1 MGVELDRKR
10 ARDES
15 GRLVEERRRCR
26 SHAKTWRRR
35 KAVVVGAAQLERRD
49 LGQVKEGG
57 RSERF
62 WRGRGKGA
70 TVSSCPLCAPE
81 PSWDLQAVWLGILLQ
96 KLRKMEKSCSGCSEP
111 VEPAGGTLLS
121 GCVRLLNA
129 SSRLDEEQRALTTTN
144 KEKKADAASLL
155 GDGHTRDC
163 GHFCHRGQLL
173 CLRRV
178 VSSAEGARWT
188 PVSGT
193 GQDGTDTV
201 RAAAGCVVPCRER
214 RLPLE
219 NKASGS
225 SQTERK
231 RRPGPGPAAPER
243 NYCQTQEQPIFSA
256 RAHVFQ
262 IDPTTKRNWIPA
274 SKHAV
279 TVSFFYDANRNVYR
293 IISVGG
299 TKAIINCTVTPSM
312 TFTKTS
318 QKFGQW
324 ADSRANTVYG
334 LGFATEQQ
342 LHQFSDK
349 FKEVKDAAR
358 LAREKSQDKELA
370 NTALTI
376 AAPQDL
382 SDELQSP
389 PVMCVNG
396 PEDKLFRSQS
406 ADITLSSEK
415 ERIKKM
421 LSEGSICEMNLE
433 AELFTLQDSNSKL
446 VAALHEANA
455 NVEQWKKQLAAYQ
468 EETDRLRDQV
478 AELEAHGGQGPSD
491 LLKDELTQSLEEL
504 EALLKAKDEEIHI
517 LQSKKAE
524 YHEMEHERDQAIHR
538 LRETEMRNSDLER
551 RIQNS
556 EQNLNN
562 SLEERDRMD
571 SEIQR
576 AIEILDI
583 KIFDLN
589 DLRQSLVKLIDK

>member
-1 MGVELDRKR
+1 MFP
-10 ARDES
+10 
-15 GRLVEERRRCR
+15 
-26 SHAKTWRRR
+26 H
-35 KAVVVGAAQLERRD
+35 
-49 LGQVKEGG
+49 
-57 RSERF
+57 
-62 WRGRGKGA
+62 
-70 TVSSCPLCAPE
+70 
-81 PSWDLQAVWLGILLQ
+81 
-96 KLRKMEKSCSGCSEP
+96 
-111 VEPAGGTLLS
+111 
-121 GCVRLLNA
+121 
-129 SSRLDEEQRALTTTN
+129 
-144 KEKKADAASLL
+144 
-155 GDGHTRDC
+155 H
-163 GHFCHRGQLL
+163 
-173 CLRRV
+173 
-178 VSSAEGARWT
+178 
-188 PVSGT
+188 
-193 GQDGTDTV
+193 
-201 RAAAGCVVPCRER
+201 RER
-214 RLPLE
+214 
-219 NKASGS
+219 
-225 SQTERK
+225 
-231 RRPGPGPAAPER
+231 
-243 NYCQTQEQPIFSA
+243 EQPIFST

-262 IDPTTKRNWIPA
+262 IDPATKRNWIPA

-279 TVSFFYDANRNVYR
+279 AVSFFFDSNRNVYR

-299 TKAIINCTVTPSM
+299 TKAIINCIVTPSM

-342 LHQFSDK
+342 LHQFSEK

-370 NTALTI
+370 NTALSI
-376 AAPQDL
+376 AAP
-382 SDELQSP
+382 QSP

-455 NVEQWKKQLAAYQ
+455 NVEQWKKQLLAYQ
-468 EETDRLRDQV
+468 EETERLREQV
-478 AELEAHGGQGPSD
+478 ADLEAHGGHGPSD

-517 LQSKKAE
+517 LQSKKSD
-524 YHEMEHERDQAIHR
+524 YHELERDRDQAIHR
-538 LRETEMRNSDLER
+538 LRECEMRNSDLER
-551 RIQNS
+551 RIQNT
-556 EQNLNN
+556 EQNLSN
-562 SLEERDRMD
+562 SLEDRDRLD
-571 SEIQR
+571 TELQR

-589 DLRQSLVKLIDK
+589 DLRQSLVKLMDK

>member
-1 MGVELDRKR
+1 MG
-10 ARDES
+10 
-15 GRLVEERRRCR
+15 
-26 SHAKTWRRR
+26 
-35 KAVVVGAAQLERRD
+35 
-49 LGQVKEGG
+49 
-57 RSERF
+57 
-62 WRGRGKGA
+62 
-70 TVSSCPLCAPE
+70 
-81 PSWDLQAVWLGILLQ
+81 
-96 KLRKMEKSCSGCSEP
+96 
-111 VEPAGGTLLS
+111 
-121 GCVRLLNA
+121 
-129 SSRLDEEQRALTTTN
+129 
-144 KEKKADAASLL
+144 
-155 GDGHTRDC
+155 
-163 GHFCHRGQLL
+163 
-173 CLRRV
+173 
-178 VSSAEGARWT
+178 
-188 PVSGT
+188 
-193 GQDGTDTV
+193 
-201 RAAAGCVVPCRER
+201 
-214 RLPLE
+214 
-219 NKASGS
+219 
-225 SQTERK
+225 
-231 RRPGPGPAAPER
+231 
-243 NYCQTQEQPIFSA
+243 EQPIFST

-262 IDPTTKRNWIPA
+262 IDPATKRNWIPA

-279 TVSFFYDANRNVYR
+279 SVSFFFDSNRNVYR

-299 TKAIINCTVTPSM
+299 TKAIINCIVTPSM

-342 LHQFSDK
+342 LHQFSEK

-370 NTALTI
+370 NTALSI

-382 SDELQSP
+382 SDGLQSP

-455 NVEQWKKQLAAYQ
+455 NVAQWKKQLVAYQ
-468 EETDRLRDQV
+468 EETERLREQV
-478 AELEAHGGQGPSD
+478 ADLEAHGSHGPSD

-517 LQSKKAE
+517 LQSKKSD
-524 YHEMEHERDQAIHR
+524 YHELERDRDQAIHR
-538 LRETEMRNSDLER
+538 LREVEMRNSELER
-551 RIQNS
+551 RIQNT
-556 EQNLNN
+556 EQNLSN
-562 SLEERDRMD
+562 SLEDRDRLD
-571 SEIQR
+571 TELQR

-589 DLRQSLVKLIDK
+589 DLRQSLVKLMDK

>member
-1 MGVELDRKR
+1 MFP
-10 ARDES
+10 
-15 GRLVEERRRCR
+15 
-26 SHAKTWRRR
+26 H
-35 KAVVVGAAQLERRD
+35 
-49 LGQVKEGG
+49 
-57 RSERF
+57 
-62 WRGRGKGA
+62 
-70 TVSSCPLCAPE
+70 
-81 PSWDLQAVWLGILLQ
+81 
-96 KLRKMEKSCSGCSEP
+96 
-111 VEPAGGTLLS
+111 
-121 GCVRLLNA
+121 
-129 SSRLDEEQRALTTTN
+129 
-144 KEKKADAASLL
+144 
-155 GDGHTRDC
+155 H
-163 GHFCHRGQLL
+163 
-173 CLRRV
+173 
-178 VSSAEGARWT
+178 
-188 PVSGT
+188 
-193 GQDGTDTV
+193 
-201 RAAAGCVVPCRER
+201 RER
-214 RLPLE
+214 
-219 NKASGS
+219 
-225 SQTERK
+225 
-231 RRPGPGPAAPER
+231 
-243 NYCQTQEQPIFSA
+243 EQPIFST

-262 IDPTTKRNWIPA
+262 IDPATKRNWIPA

-279 TVSFFYDANRNVYR
+279 SVSFFYDANRNVYR

-342 LHQFSDK
+342 LHQFSEK

-376 AAPQDL
+376 AAPQF
-382 SDELQSP
+382 SQSP

-468 EETDRLRDQV
+468 EETERLREHV
-478 AELEAHGGQGPSD
+478 ADLEAHGVQGPSD

-524 YHEMEHERDQAIHR
+524 YHEMEHDRDEAIRR
-538 LRETEMRNSDLER
+538 LREMEMRNSDLER
-551 RIQNS
+551 RIQNT
-556 EQNLNN
+556 EQNLSNC
-562 SLEERDRMD
+562 LEERDRMD
-571 SEIQR
+571 NEIQR
-576 AIEILDI
+576 AVEILDI

-589 DLRQSLVKLIDK
+589 DLRQSLVKLLEK